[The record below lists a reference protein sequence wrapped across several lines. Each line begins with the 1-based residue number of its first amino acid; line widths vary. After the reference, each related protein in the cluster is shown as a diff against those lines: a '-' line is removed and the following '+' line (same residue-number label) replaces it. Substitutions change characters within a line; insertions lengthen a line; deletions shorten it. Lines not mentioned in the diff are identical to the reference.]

1 MAYLVLVWKS
11 AFRNRLRAALTTMG
25 VALSVIAFLFLRTF
39 IAAFYAGVEAAAAD
53 RMVVRN
59 RIAITSPLPI
69 SYVDKIRGVR
79 GVEDLTWMSWFG
91 GVYIDERNFFA
102 QFAVDPQS
110 FYRVYPEFM
119 LDENERR
126 AFFADR
132 QGAVAG
138 ELLAQKYGWKIGD
151 RITLRGTMYPGD
163 WELTIRGIYRGRDKA
178 TDRQQLH
185 FHWKYVDERVD
196 ERQKNQVGIVVVRT
210 APEAGPQVAA
220 TIDRMFQSSLA
231 ETRTESERAFNLSFI
246 AMSAAI
252 VKAVQVVSFVVLAI
266 ILLVLGNT
274 IAMGTRERTSELAV
288 MRAIGFRPRHVIG
301 LVIGEGVVVAALG
314 AALGLALARPVLR
327 FIADAIETAL
337 GAFLGP
343 FELSW
348 RAAALAVAV
357 CVAGGVLAA
366 AIPAWRAGRLV
377 IVDALRRTE

>member
-1 MAYLVLVWKS
+1 
-11 AFRNRLRAALTTMG
+11 
-25 VALSVIAFLFLRTF
+25 
-39 IAAFYAGVEAAAAD
+39 
-53 RMVVRN
+53 
-59 RIAITSPLPI
+59 
-69 SYVDKIRGVR
+69 
-79 GVEDLTWMSWFG
+79 
-91 GVYIDERNFFA
+91 
-102 QFAVDPQS
+102 
-110 FYRVYPEFM
+110 
-119 LDENERR
+119 
-126 AFFADR
+126 
-132 QGAVAG
+132 
-138 ELLAQKYGWKIGD
+138 
-151 RITLRGTMYPGD
+151 
-163 WELTIRGIYRGRDKA
+163 
-178 TDRQQLH
+178 
-185 FHWKYVDERVD
+185 
-196 ERQKNQVGIVVVRT
+196 VVVRT